1 MSTDSTDFDL
11 RMATRAIHAAERR
24 VEGAVSF
31 PIFQT
36 AMFQAAGE
44 TSYDDVK
51 YIRLNNLPNQA
62 VLGEKLADLEGAEAG
77 LVFSSGMAAIATTL
91 LAHLGAGDHI
101 LAHRSLYGGT
111 LDLMENDLPRLGIE
125 VDFVD
130 ARDSAQWQSA
140 LRPET
145 RVFYVESITNPLNEV
160 ADFDGVSAFA
170 REHGIVSVID
180 STFATP
186 CNFRPLEAGFDV
198 VLHSASKYLA
208 GHSDL
213 VAGAAAGTSTSIDR
227 IKHLSNHLGGCLDP
241 HACFLLHRSLKT
253 LPLRMERHNSNAM
266 AIARHLESHPA
277 VARVHYPGLESHPDH
292 VTAKSHFDG
301 FGGMV
306 AVEMSGGGEVAK
318 QVVENTRLFMHAG
331 SLGGVE
337 SLISRPAG
345 TSHLGLTNAQ
355 LEAAGISQG
364 LIRLSVGIEHV
375 DDLIA
380 DLDQAIS
387 AAGTR

>member
-1 MSTDSTDFDL
+1 MNSKTAAA
-11 RMATRAIHAAERR
+11 MATRAIHAAERR

-36 AMFQAAGE
+36 SMFQAAGE

-51 YIRLNNLPNQA
+51 YIRLNNLPNQV
-62 VLGEKLADLEGAEAG
+62 VLGEKIADLEGTEAA

-91 LAHLGAGDHI
+91 LTHLRSGDHMI
-101 LAHRSLYGGT
+101 AHKSLYGGT
-111 LDLMENDLPRLGIE
+111 MDFVQNDLPTLGIE

-130 ARDSAQWQSA
+130 ARDPESWKSVV
-140 LRPET
+140 RPET
-145 RVFYVESITNPLNEV
+145 RLFYVESITNPLNEV
-160 ADFDGVSAFA
+160 ADFDAVTAFA
-170 REHGIVSVID
+170 REHDLVSVID

-186 CNFRPLEAGFDV
+186 CNFRPAEAGFDV

-213 VAGAAAGTSTSIDR
+213 VAGAAAGSAGSIER

-253 LPLRMERHNSNAM
+253 LPLRMERHNSNAL
-266 AIARHLESHPA
+266 AVARHLEGHPA
-277 VARVHYPGLESHPDH
+277 VGRVHYPGLDSHPGH
-292 VTAKSHFDG
+292 AVAKRHFDG

-306 AVEMSGGGEVAK
+306 AMEMNGGGEVARK
-318 QVVENTRLFMHAG
+318 IVERTKLFMHAG

-345 TSHLGLTNAQ
+345 TSHLGLTDRQ
-355 LEAAGISQG
+355 LEAAGIAHG

-380 DLDQAIS
+380 DLDQAL
-387 AAGTR
+387 G

>member
-1 MSTDSTDFDL
+1 MSDQSSAA
-11 RMATRAIHAAERR
+11 MATRAVHAAERR

-36 AMFQAAGE
+36 SMFQAAGE
-44 TSYDDVK
+44 TTYDDVK
-51 YIRLNNLPNQA
+51 YIRLNNLPNQV
-62 VLGEKLADLEGAEAG
+62 VLGEKLADLEGTEAG
-77 LVFSSGMAAIATTL
+77 LVFSSGMAAIAATL
-91 LAHLGAGDHI
+91 LAHLKSGDHMI
-101 LAHRSLYGGT
+101 AHRSLYGGT
-111 LDLMENDLPRLGIE
+111 MDFVENDLPSFGID

-130 ARDSAQWQSA
+130 ARQPEEWKRV

-145 RVFYVESITNPLNEV
+145 RLFYVESITNPLNEV
-160 ADFDGVSAFA
+160 ADFERVTAFA
-170 REHGIVSVID
+170 REHGLVTAID

-186 CNFRPLEAGFDV
+186 CNFRPAEAGFDV
-198 VLHSASKYLA
+198 VIHSASKYLA

-213 VAGAAAGTSTSIDR
+213 VAGALAGSFKVVDR
-227 IKHLSNHLGGCLDP
+227 IRHLSNHLGGCLDP

-253 LPLRMERHNSNAM
+253 LPLRMERHNSNAL
-266 AIARHLESHPA
+266 AVAHFLESHPA
-277 VARVHYPGLESHPDH
+277 VERVHYPGLESHPNH
-292 VTAKSHFDG
+292 ATAKAHFDG

-306 AVEMSGGGEVAK
+306 SAEIAGGGSIASRIVD
-318 QVVENTRLFMHAG
+318 NTQLFMHAG

-345 TSHLGLTNAQ
+345 MSHLGLTDEQ
-355 LEAAGISQG
+355 LEAAGISKG

-380 DLDQAIS
+380 DLDQAIDRATS
-387 AAGTR
+387 G